1 MDAEFCIHMPC
12 MGLDCIGCNAEHL
25 ANVGTIA
32 AEGNEV
38 EDLLFALREAVGS
51 GDARDDSALP

>member
-1 MDAEFCIHMPC
+1 MPC
-12 MGLDCIGCNAEHL
+12 MGLDCIGCNTEHL

-32 AEGNEV
+32 AEGDEV
-38 EDLLFALREAVGS
+38 EDLLFALRKAVGS